1 MADPTASA
9 TAEVTGIEHQVD
21 LRITSAPTMT
31 IGPRTVTPVG
41 VRIAYEDSEV
51 VVVRIDGRGPSGF
64 VDYYPLNDPSDWPEW
79 LAALVEEHQPVERAT
94 VRVAALAEAADALQ
108 LHIDTKW
115 AGPDREGQ
123 RRLWLY
129 PLVDLVR
136 RLAMPH

>member
-1 MADPTASA
+1 MADLTASA

-94 VRVAALAEAADALQ
+94 VRVAALREAADAVWENRAISYALE
-108 LHIDTKW
+108 I
-115 AGPDREGQ
+115 EGWEGAHALL
-123 RRLWLY
+123 RRIAAL
-129 PLVDLVR
+129 PT
-136 RLAMPH
+136 A